1 MLCVLEIFCLV
12 YGIITL
18 VNGRFPVGKN
28 KEVRA
33 PAAYLVGMLLIAVV
47 PVAIILGIALNWDDI
62 KNGGGPQ
69 PFQFKLSTVLPDLIA
84 VFGVGG
90 AAVVV
95 ALSTVQPKRRPKR
108 RRRRVDDYDDYEDRP
123 RRRRYED
130 DELDEDDDR
139 PRPRRRR
146 ADYDD
151 EDDRPRRRRDDLDDR
166 AR

>member
-1 MLCVLEIFCLV
+1 MLEIFCLV

-18 VNGRFPVGKN
+18 VKGRFPVGKN

-90 AAVVV
+90 AAMVV
-95 ALSTVQPKRRPKR
+95 ALSTAQPKRRPKR

-123 RRRRYED
+123 RRRRLD
-130 DELDEDDDR
+130 NLDEDDDR
-139 PRPRRRR
+139 PR
-146 ADYDD
+146 
-151 EDDRPRRRRDDLDDR
+151 RRRRDDLDDR